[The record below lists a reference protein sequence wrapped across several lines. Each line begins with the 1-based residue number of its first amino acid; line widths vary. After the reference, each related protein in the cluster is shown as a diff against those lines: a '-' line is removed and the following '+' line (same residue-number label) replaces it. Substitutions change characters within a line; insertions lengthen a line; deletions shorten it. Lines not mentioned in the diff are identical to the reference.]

1 MADPAHWK
9 MTLKGY
15 LEHQK
20 ATPRGPYQASI
31 CEECVDFLPYFSRL
45 LKVGADR
52 VCVRSADTL
61 DTLNQTVRW
70 ETCAWHVSTQWAL
83 SSTATL
89 HAGGSSGATHTH
101 TCTHTH
107 AHTHA
112 RTHTH
117 THARTHAH
125 ANTHTQAKGSSEK
138 PEATVEEYYDLHT
151 RTLMYYYVM
160 TMHCT
165 DNHIKPPLSCS

>member
-9 MTLKGY
+9 MMLKGY

-20 ATPRGPYQASI
+20 ATPRGPDQASI
-31 CEECVDFLPYFSRL
+31 CEECVEFLPYFSRL

-52 VCVRSADTL
+52 VCVCSADTL

-101 TCTHTH
+101 THTTHTH
-107 AHTHA
+107 HTHTN
-112 RTHTH
+112 THTH
-117 THARTHAH
+117 TAERKVQVKNQKH
-125 ANTHTQAKGSSEK
+125 S
-138 PEATVEEYYDLHT
+138 EEYYDLHT